1 MTLFSVARPVAF
13 RKTGQENGGKRD
25 RRNVPRLSCKKNS
38 PPLSIFPLRDDYRMK
53 DPARN
58 VMLLAPTLGRRP
70 LKERV

>member
-13 RKTGQENGGKRD
+13 RKTGQTERS
-25 RRNVPRLSCKKNS
+25 PFILQKNS

-53 DPARN
+53 DAAPK

>member
-1 MTLFSVARPVAF
+1 MTLLSVARPVTF
-13 RKTGQENGGKRD
+13 RKTEENGTDGTFP
-25 RRNVPRLSCKKNS
+25 VYPAKKNS

-53 DPARN
+53 DPERK

>member
-1 MTLFSVARPVAF
+1 MTLFSVARPVTF
-13 RKTGQENGGKRD
+13 RKTEENGTERS
-25 RRNVPRLSCKKNS
+25 PFILQKNS

-53 DPARN
+53 DPERK